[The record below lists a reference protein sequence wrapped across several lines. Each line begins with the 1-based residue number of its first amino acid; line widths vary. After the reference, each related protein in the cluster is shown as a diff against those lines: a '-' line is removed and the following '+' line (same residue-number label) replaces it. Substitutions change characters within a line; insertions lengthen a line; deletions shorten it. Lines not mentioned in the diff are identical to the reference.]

1 MYTKNMLKFGA
12 LIFLALPM
20 LGSCGYPNNVGSP
33 LPNLAILNIIYTP
46 AGACPNM
53 ALINK
58 SGSEIVVF
66 TASGGVGSYA
76 TQQLQVYIQPGSA
89 QALATAFA
97 PPYTQ
102 QTLTS
107 KGGSQSDTGNV
118 SYSLGVRCSATSL
131 EVTKSFTLLGNTTNT
146 LTLVEDSAAPGGVT
160 LSLN

>member
-1 MYTKNMLKFGA
+1 MPTKKMLKFIV
-12 LIFLALPM
+12 LTLLAFPL
-20 LGSCGYPNNVGSP
+20 LGSCGYPNNVVP
-33 LPNLAILNIIYTP
+33 RQPIPAILNMTYSP
-46 AGACPNM
+46 ASACPDM

-58 SGSEIVVF
+58 SSEIVVF
-66 TASGGVGSYA
+66 TASGGVTGYGA
-76 TQQLQVYIQPGSA
+76 QQLQVYIQPGSA

-118 SYSLGVRCSATSL
+118 SYSLGVRCSATSP
-131 EVTKSFTLLGNTTNT
+131 EVTKSFTLLGDTTHT